1 MARGIRIV
9 GAGAEDGTAG
19 DGTPGD
25 GAAVEEDAPQSRPS
39 RAEKRDRRRI
49 DDDNARQAAR
59 EQTVAAGSRRAA
71 AATAAVPPGV
81 SDDADDNAP
90 RTAEKAWSGRLGA
103 KTARR
108 VEEYT
113 TSIAVD
119 RRLYPE
125 DIAGSQ
131 AHARM
136 LRHIGILTREEHS
149 AIDRGLR
156 EIKRELDKGEFPV
169 DPGDEDIHMAV
180 ERRLGEKVGEVAG
193 KLHTARSRNDQVATD
208 LRLYGKRVCRELML
222 GIASLQ
228 EALMRRAQEHRESVM
243 PGYTHLQRAQVVSLA
258 HHLLAYVEMLQRDI
272 ERLEDAHDRCNVLP
286 LGSGALAGTTLPINR
301 RMVADELGFDTV
313 SANSLD
319 AVSDRDFAVEIV
331 AAAALLMV
339 HLSRLGEE
347 IVLWSSQEFGFAELP
362 DAYATGSSL
371 MPQKKNPDVL
381 ELARGRAGRTLGD
394 LVALLTTLKGLPL
407 SYNRDL
413 QEDKPPFFDAVD
425 VAMQSVAV
433 VTDVVKVLRFD
444 VDAMRAAASD
454 PFLMATDIADYLVI
468 KGVPFRDAHRIV
480 GRVVRDLQK
489 QRRSF
494 ADMALDDWRE
504 HSPLFDEDVLELFD
518 VSRSLR
524 RKEVVGGPGPK
535 MVSRQLVRAAT
546 LVAKTRRLVPVMAR
560 QTSAAKEVGAAVHK
574 RTTAASQPPRE
585 RERER

>member
-9 GAGAEDGTAG
+9 GAEAG
-19 DGTPGD
+19 DG
-25 GAAVEEDAPQSRPS
+25 EAPLSSARPPKPS
-39 RAEKRDRRRI
+39 RAEKRQERRSK
-49 DDDNARQAAR
+49 DEAAKQAVH
-59 EQTVAAGSRRAA
+59 EHSIAATTRRAGA
-71 AATAAVPPGV
+71 ASAPVP
-81 SDDADDNAP
+81 DAPDENGA
-90 RTAEKAWSGRLGA
+90 RAEKVWSGRLGA
-103 KTARR
+103 RTSRR

-136 LRHIGILTREEHS
+136 LRHIGVLTREEHA

-156 EIKRELDKGEFPV
+156 EIKRELDKGDFPV
-169 DPGDEDIHMAV
+169 DPGDEDIHTAV

-208 LRLYGKRVCRELML
+208 LRLYGMRACREMML
-222 GIASLQ
+222 AIAGLQ
-228 EALMRRAQEHRESVM
+228 EALFRRADEHRTAVM
-243 PGYTHLQRAQVVSLA
+243 PGYTHLQRAQVVSVA

-286 LGSGALAGTTLPINR
+286 LGSGALAGTTLPIDR
-301 RMVADELGFDTV
+301 RMVAQELGFETI

-331 AAAALLMV
+331 AACALLMV

-347 IVLWSSQEFGFAELP
+347 VVLWTTAEFGFAELP

-381 ELARGRAGRTLGD
+381 ELARGRAGRTVGD

-407 SYNRDL
+407 AYNRDL
-413 QEDKPPFFDAVD
+413 QEDKQPLFDAVD
-425 VAMQSVAV
+425 VAMSTVAI

-444 VDAMRAAASD
+444 TDALRAAASD
-454 PFLMATDIADYLVI
+454 PSLMATDVADYLVV
-468 KGVPFRDAHRIV
+468 KGMPFREAHRTV
-480 GRVVRDLQK
+480 GRIVASLQ
-489 QRRSF
+489 RSHRSF
-494 ADMALDDWRE
+494 TDLDLDDWRE
-504 HSPLFDEDVLELFD
+504 HSPLFDDDVLELFD
-518 VSRSLR
+518 VERSLR
-524 RKEVVGGPGPK
+524 RKEVPGGPGPRT
-535 MVSRQLVRAAT
+535 VSRQLVRAAT
-546 LVAKTRRLVPVMAR
+546 MVAKTRRLVPVLAR
-560 QTSAAKEVGAAVHK
+560 QTEAAKEVGAGVSRRRPATGEPPK
-574 RTTAASQPPRE
+574 RSS
-585 RERER
+585 

>member
-1 MARGIRIV
+1 VARGIRIV
-9 GAGAEDGTAG
+9 GA
-19 DGTPGD
+19 
-25 GAAVEEDAPQSRPS
+25 DADSSDALESQPQQPPQRTSR
-39 RAEKRDRRRI
+39 REKREQRRVADDRVKQSAGTLRS
-49 DDDNARQAAR
+49 ASAA
-59 EQTVAAGSRRAA
+59 TAAA
-71 AATAAVPPGV
+71 AATANGT
-81 SDDADDNAP
+81 DETAP
-90 RTAEKAWSGRLGA
+90 RAEKAWSGRLGA

-113 TSIAVD
+113 TSIDVD

-125 DIAGSQ
+125 DVAGSQ

-136 LRHIGILTREEHS
+136 LRAIGILSRDEQQS
-149 AIDRGLR
+149 IDRGLR
-156 EIKRELDKGEFPV
+156 EIRRELDRNEFPF
-169 DPGDEDIHMAV
+169 DEGDEDIHMAI
-180 ERRLGEKVGEVAG
+180 ERRLVEKIGDAAG

-222 GIASLQ
+222 AIAALQ
-228 EALMRRAQEHRESVM
+228 EALLRRAQEHRHDLM
-243 PGYTHLQRAQVVSLA
+243 PGYTHLQRAQVVSVA

-272 ERLEDAHDRCNVLP
+272 ERFEDAHDRCNVLP

-331 AAAALLMV
+331 AACALLMV

-347 IVLWSSQEFGFAELP
+347 VVLWTSSEFGFAELP

-381 ELARGRAGRTLGD
+381 ELARGRAGRSIGD
-394 LVALLTTLKGLPL
+394 LVALLTMLKGLPL

-413 QEDKPPFFDAVD
+413 QEDKQPFFDAVD
-425 VAMQSVAV
+425 LALATTAI
-433 VTDVVKVLRFD
+433 VTDVVKVIRFD
-444 VDAMRAAASD
+444 TDAMRAAASD
-454 PFLMATDIADYLVI
+454 EMLMATDVADYLVI
-468 KGVPFRDAHRIV
+468 KGVPFREAHRIV
-480 GRVVRDLQK
+480 GRVVREVQK
-489 QRRSF
+489 QRGSF
-494 ADMALDDWRE
+494 SAMDLDGWRR
-504 HSPLFDEDVLELFD
+504 HSDRFDEDVLELFD
-518 VSRSLR
+518 AERGLR

-560 QTSAAKEVGAAVHK
+560 QAGAAKEVGAAVH
-574 RTTAASQPPRE
+574 RRAQPPGAS
-585 RERER
+585 

>member
-9 GAGAEDGTAG
+9 GAEAGEGEDG
-19 DGTPGD
+19 
-25 GAAVEEDAPQSRPS
+25 V
-39 RAEKRDRRRI
+39 
-49 DDDNARQAAR
+49 
-59 EQTVAAGSRRAA
+59 
-71 AATAAVPPGV
+71 
-81 SDDADDNAP
+81 AP
-90 RTAEKAWSGRLGA
+90 RSAEKAWSGRLGA
-103 KTARR
+103 RTAKR
-108 VEEYT
+108 VEDYT

-131 AHARM
+131 AHAKM
-136 LRHIGILTREEHS
+136 LRAIGVLTRDELA

-156 EIKRELDKGEFPV
+156 EIKRELDKNEFPF

-180 ERRLGEKVGEVAG
+180 ERRLGERIGEVAG

-208 LRLYGKRVCRELML
+208 LRLYGKRICRELML
-222 GIASLQ
+222 AIASLQ
-228 EALMRRAQEHRESVM
+228 EALWRRADEHRHDLM
-243 PGYTHLQRAQVVSLA
+243 PGYTHLQRAQVISVA

-319 AVSDRDFAVEIV
+319 AVSDRDFVVEIV
-331 AAAALLMV
+331 AACALLMV

-347 IVLWSSQEFGFAELP
+347 IVLWTTTEFGFAELP

-381 ELARGRAGRTLGD
+381 ELARGRTGRTVGD

-407 SYNRDL
+407 AYNRDM

-425 VAMQSVAV
+425 VAMQTTALL
-433 VTDVVKVLRFD
+433 TDVVRVLKFD
-444 VDAMRAAASD
+444 VDAMREAASD
-454 PFLMATDIADYLVI
+454 PSLMATDLADYLVV
-468 KGVPFRDAHRIV
+468 KGMPFRDAHRTV
-480 GRVVRDLQK
+480 GRIVAATQKSKRTLADLD
-489 QRRSF
+489 
-494 ADMALDDWRE
+494 ADEWRK
-504 HSPLFDEDVLELFD
+504 HSELFD
-518 VSRSLR
+518 DDVLQLFDLDRALR
-524 RKEVVGGPGPK
+524 RKEVVGGPGPRV
-535 MVSRQLVRAAT
+535 VSRQLVRAAT

-560 QTSAAKEVGAAVHK
+560 QTAAAKEVGAAVH
-574 RTTAASQPPRE
+574 RRGRE
-585 RERER
+585 GGGA

>member
-9 GAGAEDGTAG
+9 GVGVG
-19 DGTPGD
+19 DD
-25 GAAVEEDAPQSRPS
+25 GAAVEDGAPQARPT
-39 RAEKRDRRRI
+39 RAEKREGRRA
-49 DDDNARQAAR
+49 DDDKARQAAH

-71 AATAAVPPGV
+71 AAAAAQPPV
-81 SDDADDNAP
+81 ADDSDENTP
-90 RTAEKAWSGRLGA
+90 RAEKAWSGRLGA

-136 LRHIGILTREEHS
+136 LRHIGILTREEHA

-156 EIKRELDKGEFPV
+156 EIKRELDKGDFPV

-180 ERRLGEKVGEVAG
+180 ERRLGEKIGEVAG

-222 GIASLQ
+222 GIATLQ
-228 EALMRRAQEHRESVM
+228 EALWRRADENRHSVM
-243 PGYTHLQRAQVVSLA
+243 PGYTHLQRAQVVTLA

-272 ERLEDAHDRCNVLP
+272 ERFEDAHDRCNVLP
-286 LGSGALAGTTLPINR
+286 LGSGALAATTLPVNR
-301 RMVADELGFDTV
+301 RMVAEELGFDSI

-331 AAAALLMV
+331 AACALLMV

-347 IVLWSSQEFGFAELP
+347 IVLWTSQEFGFAELP

-381 ELARGRAGRTLGD
+381 ELARGRAGRAIGD

-413 QEDKPPFFDAVD
+413 QEDKPALFDAVD
-425 VAMQSVAV
+425 VAQQSVAIV
-433 VTDVVKVLRFD
+433 ADVVKVLRFD
-444 VDAMRAAASD
+444 TEAMKAAASD
-454 PFLMATDIADYLVI
+454 PFLMATDVADYLVV
-468 KGVPFRDAHRIV
+468 KGVPFREAHRIV
-480 GRVVRDLQK
+480 GRIVRDLQK
-489 QRRSF
+489 QRHSF
-494 ADMALDDWRE
+494 TDMALDDWRE
-504 HSPLFDEDVLELFD
+504 HSELFEDDVLELFD
-518 VSRSLR
+518 AERSLR
-524 RKEVVGGPGPK
+524 RKEVPGGPGPR

-546 LVAKTRRLVPVMAR
+546 MVAKTRRLVPVMAR
-560 QTSAAKEVGAAVHK
+560 QTSAAKEVGAAVQ
-574 RTTAASQPPRE
+574 RRPNAGQQRE
-585 RERER
+585 RG

>member
-1 MARGIRIV
+1 VARGIRIV
-9 GAGAEDGTAG
+9 GVEAG
-19 DGTPGD
+19 DGEAPLSTAKTPKPRK
-25 GAAVEEDAPQSRPS
+25 AKRAPTPPPAPQLP
-39 RAEKRDRRRI
+39 A
-49 DDDNARQAAR
+49 QP
-59 EQTVAAGSRRAA
+59 
-71 AATAAVPPGV
+71 AVPDTPDENG
-81 SDDADDNAP
+81 A
-90 RTAEKAWSGRLGA
+90 RAEKAWSGRLGS

-113 TSIAVD
+113 TSIAID

-136 LRHIGILTREEHS
+136 LRHIGVLTREEH
-149 AIDRGLR
+149 AALDRGLR
-156 EIKRELDKGEFPV
+156 EIRRELDRNEFAF

-180 ERRLGEKVGEVAG
+180 ERRLGEKVGDVAG

-222 GIASLQ
+222 AIASLQ
-228 EALMRRAQEHRESVM
+228 EALWRRADEHRRAVM
-243 PGYTHLQRAQVVSLA
+243 PGYTHMQRAQVVSLG
-258 HHLLAYVEMLQRDI
+258 HHLLAYVEMLQRDV

-301 RMVADELGFDTV
+301 RMVAEELGFESI

-331 AAAALLMV
+331 AACALLMV
-339 HLSRLGEE
+339 HISRLGEE
-347 IVLWSSQEFGFAELP
+347 IVLWTTAEFGFAELP

-381 ELARGRAGRTLGD
+381 ELARGRTGRTTGD

-407 SYNRDL
+407 AYNRDL
-413 QEDKPPFFDAVD
+413 QEDKQPLFDAVD
-425 VAMQSVAV
+425 VAMQTVAV

-444 VDAMRAAASD
+444 TEAMRQAAAD
-454 PFLMATDIADYLVI
+454 PSLMATDVADYLVV
-468 KGVPFRDAHRIV
+468 KGMPFREAHRTV

-489 QRRSF
+489 QHRAF
-494 ADMALDDWRE
+494 TDMDLDDWRQ
-504 HSPLFDEDVLELFD
+504 HSELFDDDVLELFD
-518 VSRSLR
+518 VERSLR
-524 RKEVVGGPGPK
+524 RKEVPGGPGPK

-546 LVAKTRRLVPVMAR
+546 MVARTRRLVPVLAR
-560 QTSAAKEVGAAVHK
+560 QTAAAKEVGAGVH
-574 RTTAASQPPRE
+574 RRRPAAAAEGAAKP
-585 RERER
+585 